1 MVKYFVRKKKYF
13 PTKKLL
19 HYTVMFGYLNTHS
32 HYSLLRGVAKV
43 PALLERAKATGC
55 DAIALTDTHNLYGAI
70 EFYKKAQEADIR
82 PILGVTLGVRSADA
96 EQVSPI
102 VLLAQNKQGYHNI
115 LELITQ
121 AHFEEGKTPALS
133 LEQISNRKDGI
144 IALLPALNNPVQ
156 QSLIQQDAAAATT
169 HLTTYKNIFGQNL
182 CIGISPQNPTPKDGT
197 AVTAPTETLV
207 ALAREHKV
215 NIIPA
220 PLIYLLEESDKEA
233 RDVLLRIQRTTRSN
247 LEEEVFEDPLLFPNR
262 NSIEAWCKTVCP
274 EALQTLSDLIQSI
287 NWELELGNWVFPN
300 PPIGNDTRD
309 HAEIL
314 REHVEQ
320 GFDRRELQRT
330 SEAEERIDFELGV
343 ITERGYTDYFLS
355 VIDLIK
361 HMHSNGIITTT
372 RGSAAGSLVS
382 YLAGITNVNPLEYQL
397 PFERF
402 LNPFRPSPPDID
414 MDIADNRRNEVI
426 DYILNCFGKEKVA
439 QIGTLGTMMAR
450 AAVRDTARA
459 LGYSYM
465 TGDRIAKLIP
475 PGAQGAPMYIDT
487 ALETEKEL
495 RDLHNNDETV
505 QHIIRVA
512 KKIEGNARHI
522 SVHAAG
528 VVISPTTAVAYTPL
542 ERDPKG
548 VTDRP
553 ITQYDMHAVEDAG
566 LLKFDILGLTNLAI
580 LAGAIELTQQDK
592 GIAIDVEKI
601 PLDDKKTYKL
611 IGDGYTIGV
620 FQLGGSGM
628 TSVLKRMKPTSMY
641 DIAAIV
647 ALYRPGPMGNID
659 EYIARKQGKKPISYI
674 HPKMES
680 YLKNSYG
687 VLVYQDDLLYTAIEL
702 AGYDW
707 KEVDVFR
714 KAVGKKI
721 PELMAE
727 QEKVFK
733 ERVKKRSGL
742 SDAQANKIWDLF
754 DPFKG
759 YGFNKAHAMSYAKVA
774 YQTAYMKAHYPAQY
788 MTAHLTAVAGETENV
803 AELVYEAKRIELEV
817 QAPEL
822 NSSSVSFSTEKG
834 KDDKESI
841 RIGLETI
848 KQVGTAAAE
857 AIVSERE
864 KNGKYTALEDFFTR
878 IGPYN
883 VINKRS
889 LEALIKTGVLDMFEK
904 RDVLLEN
911 IELLLECT
919 KDTRTG
925 EQQHALFDA
934 TANVSLELQPA
945 KSPVNKAQE
954 LYWEKEL
961 LGVYVSGHPLDLCQ
975 REGLHLR
982 DILRKEENSKVLT
995 TAVIAGLKPFRNK
1008 SGERM
1013 YFLTLEDDDNNKI
1026 EAACFPREAEEFDD
1040 LLALYRPIKIRG
1052 STSFRNNETT
1062 LRIDQIENP
1071 TPLPTQQAPDT
1082 TPDTTQPRASAH
1094 TFDDTPLPH
1103 ETPQPVQHL
1112 S

>member
-1 MVKYFVRKKKYF
+1 M
-13 PTKKLL
+13 L
-19 HYTVMFGYLNTHS
+19 HCLCMFGYLNVHS

-43 PALLERAKATGC
+43 PALLEKAKATGC

-70 EFYKKAQEADIR
+70 GFYKKARDMGIR
-82 PILGVTLGVRSADA
+82 PILGVTLFIRTTDT
-96 EQVSPI
+96 EQHTPV
-102 VLLAQNKQGYHNI
+102 VLLAQNKQGYQNI
-115 LELITQ
+115 LALTTQ
-121 AHFEEGKTPALS
+121 AHFSESRTPALT
-133 LEQISNRKDGI
+133 LEQIAACKDGV
-144 IALLPALNNPVQ
+144 IALLPALHNPVQ
-156 QSLIQQDAAAATT
+156 QAFIHRDAVAAKR
-169 HLTTYKNIFGQNL
+169 HLDTYKNIFGENL
-182 CIGISPQNPTPKDGT
+182 FIGISPQDPTPKDGT
-197 AVTAPTETLV
+197 AVAAPTEALV
-207 ALAREHKV
+207 ALAREHAV
-215 NIIPA
+215 RVIPA

-233 RDVLLRIQRTTRSN
+233 RDVLLRIQRTTLSN
-247 LEEEVFEDPLLFPNR
+247 LEEEVFEDPLLFPDR
-262 NSIEAWCKTVCP
+262 SQLETWCQRVCP
-274 EALQTLSDLIQSI
+274 EAVQNLSDLIQSI
-287 NWELELGNWVFPN
+287 DWELELGNWVFPN
-300 PPIGNDTRD
+300 PPIGDDTRD
-309 HAEIL
+309 HEEIL
-314 REHVEQ
+314 RDYVEQ
-320 GFDRRELQRT
+320 GFARRGVQKT
-330 SEAEERIDFELGV
+330 KEAEERVAFELGV

-355 VIDLIK
+355 VIDLIQ
-361 HMHSNGIITTT
+361 HMHDNGILTTT
-372 RGSAAGSLVS
+372 RGSAAGSMVS
-382 YLAGITNVNPLEYQL
+382 YLAGITNVNPIEYQL

-426 DYILNCFGKEKVA
+426 DYILHCFGEEKVA

-487 ALETEKEL
+487 ALEQEKDL
-495 RDLHNNDETV
+495 RDLHDADETV

-548 VTDRP
+548 VTNRP

-580 LAGAIELTQQDK
+580 LAGAVTLTKQDK
-592 GIAIDVEKI
+592 DIAVDVEKI
-601 PLDDKKTYKL
+601 PLDDRKTYEM
-611 IGDGYTIGV
+611 IGKGYTIGV
-620 FQLGGSGM
+620 FQLGGAGM
-628 TSVLKRMKPTSMY
+628 TAVLKRMKPTSMY

-659 EYIARKQGKKPISYI
+659 EYIARKQGKKSASYI

-702 AGYDW
+702 ADYDW

-727 QEKVFK
+727 QEKIF
-733 ERVKKRSGL
+733 KKRVIEVSGL
-742 SDAQANKIWDLF
+742 TDVQANKLWDLF
-754 DPFKG
+754 EPFKG

-788 MTAHLTAVAGETENV
+788 MTAHLTAVAGETDNV
-803 AELVYEAKRIELEV
+803 AELVYESKRIGLTIL
-817 QAPEL
+817 APGL
-822 NSSSVSFSTEKG
+822 NESAVSFSTEKN
-834 KDDKESI
+834 DTDKESI

-848 KQVGTAAAE
+848 KQVGTGVAE

-864 KNGKYTALEDFFTR
+864 KGGRYTSLEDFFIR
-878 IGPYN
+878 IGSYN

-889 LEALIKTGVLDMFEK
+889 LEALIKTGVFDSFDK

-911 IELLLECT
+911 MTLLLECT
-919 KDTRTG
+919 KDTKSG

-934 TANVSLELQPA
+934 TANVSFELQPA
-945 KSPVNKAQE
+945 TSPIGKVQE

-961 LGVYVSGHPLDLCQ
+961 LGVYVSGHPLDFCQ
-975 REGLHLR
+975 REGLPLQ
-982 DILRKEENSKVLT
+982 DIQRREKNKKVLV
-995 TAVIAGLKPFRNK
+995 TAVISDIKPFRSK
-1008 SGERM
+1008 SGRKM
-1013 YFLTLEDDDNNKI
+1013 YFVTLEDDRNNKL
-1026 EAACFPREAEEFDD
+1026 ESVYFFPEDREEAEKAEEQYES
-1040 LLALYRPIKIRG
+1040 LLALYRTVKVRG
-1052 STSFRNNETT
+1052 ITSFRNNEMTI
-1062 LRIDQIENP
+1062 RIDSVENP
-1071 TPLPTQQAPDT
+1071 TPVVREPVV
-1082 TPDTTQPRASAH
+1082 TPHTSQPHASAH
-1094 TFDDTPLPH
+1094 TFDDTPLPR
-1103 ETPQPVQHL
+1103 EIEQPARHP

>member
-1 MVKYFVRKKKYF
+1 
-13 PTKKLL
+13 
-19 HYTVMFGYLNTHS
+19 MFGYLNTHS

-43 PALLERAKATGC
+43 PALLERAKVAGC

-70 EFYKKAQEADIR
+70 EFYKKARDAGIR
-82 PILGVTLGVRSADA
+82 PILGVTLFIRNTDS
-96 EQVSPI
+96 EQHTPI

-115 LELITQ
+115 LELTTQ
-121 AHFEEGKTPALS
+121 AHFAERQIPALT
-133 LEQISNRKDGI
+133 LEQISNHKDGI
-144 IALLPALNNPVQ
+144 IALLPALHNPVQ
-156 QSLIQQDAAAATT
+156 QSLIQQNTSTAAAA
-169 HLTTYKNIFGQNL
+169 HLTAYKTIFGQNL
-182 CIGISPQNPTPKDGT
+182 FIGISPQNPTPKDGT
-197 AVTAPTETLV
+197 AIIAPTEAVV
-207 ALAREHKV
+207 ALAREHAV
-215 NIIPA
+215 GIIPA

-233 RDVLLRIQRTTRSN
+233 RDVLLRIQRTTLSN
-247 LEEEVFEDPLLFPNR
+247 LEEEVFEDPLLFPD
-262 NSIEAWCKTVCP
+262 STAIKTWCQTTCP

-287 NWELELGNWVFPN
+287 DWELELGNWVFPH
-300 PPIGNDTRD
+300 PPIGSDTRD
-309 HAEIL
+309 HVDIL
-314 REHVEQ
+314 RDHVEQ
-320 GFDRRELQRT
+320 GFARRELQKT
-330 SEAEERIDFELGV
+330 PEIEERIDFELGV

-361 HMHSNGIITTT
+361 YMHSNGIITTT
-372 RGSAAGSLVS
+372 RGSAAGSMIS
-382 YLAGITNVNPLEYQL
+382 YLAGITNVNPIEYQL

-414 MDIADNRRNEVI
+414 IDIADNRRNEVI
-426 DYILNCFGKEKVA
+426 NHILECFGKEKVA

-487 ALETEKEL
+487 ALDLEKDL
-495 RDLHNNDETV
+495 RNLHNADETV
-505 QHIIRVA
+505 RHIIRVA

-528 VVISPTTAVAYTPL
+528 VVISPTTVVAYTPL

-580 LAGAIELTQQDK
+580 LAGAIELTKQDK
-592 GIAIDVEKI
+592 GVTVDVEKI
-601 PLDDKKTYKL
+601 PLDDPKTYAM
-611 IGDGYTIGV
+611 IGKGYTIGV

-628 TSVLKRMKPTSMY
+628 TAVLKRMKPTSMY

-659 EYIARKQGKKPISYI
+659 EYVARKQGTRPISYI

-687 VLVYQDDLLYTAIEL
+687 VMVYQDDLLYTAIEL

-727 QEKVFK
+727 QEKIFK
-733 ERVKKRSGL
+733 KRVKEISGL
-742 SDAQANKIWDLF
+742 SDAQANKLWDLF
-754 DPFKG
+754 EPFKG

-774 YQTAYMKAHYPAQY
+774 YQTAYMKAHYSAQY
-788 MTAHLTAVAGETENV
+788 MTAHLTAVTGETDNV
-803 AELVYEAKRIELEV
+803 AELVYESKRIGLTV
-817 QAPEL
+817 LAPGL
-822 NSSSVSFSTEKG
+822 NESAVSFSTEENG
-834 KDDKESI
+834 TDKESI

-848 KQVGTAAAE
+848 KQVGAGVAQ
-857 AIVSERE
+857 AIVLERE
-864 KNGKYTALEDFFTR
+864 QGGHYTSLENFFTR
-878 IGPYN
+878 IGSYK

-889 LEALIKTGVLDMFEK
+889 LGALVKTGVFDSFDK

-911 IELLLECT
+911 IDLFLECT
-919 KDTRTG
+919 KDTKSSD
-925 EQQHALFDA
+925 QQHALFDT

-945 KSPVNKAQE
+945 KSPISKAQE

-975 REGLHLR
+975 REGLHLQ
-982 DILRKEENSKVLT
+982 DIQRKKENKKVVV
-995 TAVIAGLKPFRNK
+995 TAVISELKPFRSK
-1008 SGERM
+1008 AGKKM
-1013 YFLTLEDDDNNKI
+1013 YFVTLEDDHNNKI
-1026 EAACFPREAEEFDD
+1026 EGVYFFPEDKEEAEKAEEQYEP
-1040 LLALYRPIKIRG
+1040 LLAPYRPVKIRG

-1062 LRIDQIENP
+1062 LRIDTIENP
-1071 TPLPTQQAPDT
+1071 V
-1082 TPDTTQPRASAH
+1082 
-1094 TFDDTPLPH
+1094 
-1103 ETPQPVQHL
+1103 PV
-1112 S
+1112 ST

>member
-1 MVKYFVRKKKYF
+1 MAHGQKM
-13 PTKKLL
+13 L
-19 HYTVMFGYLNTHS
+19 HCLYMFGYLNTHS
-32 HYSLLRGVAKV
+32 HYSLLRGIAKV
-43 PALLERAKATGC
+43 PALLEKAKATGC

-70 EFYKKAQEADIR
+70 EFYKEARDMGIR
-82 PILGVTLGVRSADA
+82 PILGVTLFIRTADTA
-96 EQVSPI
+96 QHTPI
-102 VLLAQNKQGYHNI
+102 VLLAQNKQGYQNI
-115 LELITQ
+115 LALTTQ
-121 AHFEEGKTPALS
+121 AHFSEGKIPALT
-133 LEQISNRKDGI
+133 LEKIDACKKGI
-144 IALLPALNNPVQ
+144 IALLPALHNPVQ
-156 QSLIQQDAAAATT
+156 QSLIHQDTATAT
-169 HLTTYKNIFGQNL
+169 RHLTAYKTIFGENL
-182 CIGISPQNPTPKDGT
+182 FIGISPQNPTPKDGT
-197 AVTAPTETLV
+197 AVAAPTEELV
-207 ALAREHKV
+207 ALAREHAV
-215 NIIPA
+215 SVIPA

-233 RDVLLRIQRTTRSN
+233 RDVLLRIQRTTLSN
-247 LEEEVFEDPLLFPNR
+247 LEEEVFEDALLFPSR
-262 NSIEAWCKTVCP
+262 DQIETWCQTACP
-274 EALQTLSDLIQSI
+274 EAMQNLSDLIESI
-287 NWELELGNWVFPN
+287 DWELELGNWVFPD
-300 PPIGNDTRD
+300 PPVGDDARD
-309 HAEIL
+309 HEEIL
-314 REHVEQ
+314 RDYVEQ
-320 GFDRRELQRT
+320 GFARREIQKT
-330 SEAEERIDFELGV
+330 KEIEERIAFELGV

-355 VIDLIK
+355 VINLI
-361 HMHSNGIITTT
+361 HYMHDHGILTTT
-372 RGSAAGSLVS
+372 RGSAAGSMVS
-382 YLAGITNVNPLEYQL
+382 YLAGITNVNPIEYQL

-426 DYILNCFGKEKVA
+426 DYILRCFGKEKVA

-487 ALETEKEL
+487 ALEQEKDL
-495 RDLHNNDETV
+495 RDLHNGDETV

-528 VVISPTTAVAYTPL
+528 VVISPNTVAAYTPL

-548 VTDRP
+548 VTNRP

-580 LAGAIELTQQDK
+580 LAGAVKLTQQDK
-592 GIAIDVEKI
+592 DITVDVEKI
-601 PLDDKKTYKL
+601 PVDDRRTYEM
-611 IGDGYTIGV
+611 IGKGYTIGV
-620 FQLGGSGM
+620 FQLGGAGM

-659 EYIARKQGKKPISYI
+659 EYIARKQGKKLASYI

-727 QEKVFK
+727 QEKIF
-733 ERVKKRSGL
+733 KKRVIEISGL
-742 SDAQANKIWDLF
+742 TDAQANKLWDLF
-754 DPFKG
+754 EPFKG

-788 MTAHLTAVAGETENV
+788 MTAHLTAVSGETDNV
-803 AELVYEAKRIELEV
+803 AELVYESKRIGLTIL
-817 QAPEL
+817 APEL
-822 NSSSVSFSTEKG
+822 NESAVSFSTEKNVT
-834 KDDKESI
+834 DKESI

-848 KQVGTAAAE
+848 KQVGGAVAQ

-864 KNGKYTALEDFFTR
+864 KNGHYTSLEDFFIR
-878 IGPYN
+878 IGSYG
-883 VINKRS
+883 VISKRS
-889 LEALIKTGVLDMFEK
+889 LEALIKTGVFDSFDK

-911 IELLLECT
+911 ISLLLECT
-919 KDTRTG
+919 KDTKG
-925 EQQHALFDA
+925 AEQQHALFDTTA
-934 TANVSLELQPA
+934 TISLELQPA
-945 KSPVNKAQE
+945 KMPISKAQE

-961 LGVYVSGHPLDLCQ
+961 LGVYVSGHPLDFCQ
-975 REGLHLR
+975 REGLHLQ
-982 DILRKEENSKVLT
+982 DIQRREKKKKVMV
-995 TAVIAGLKPFRNK
+995 TAVISDIKPFRSK
-1008 SGERM
+1008 SGRKM
-1013 YFLTLEDDDNNKI
+1013 YFVTLEDDHNNKL
-1026 EAACFPREAEEFDD
+1026 EAVYFFPENKEEAEKAEEQYEP
-1040 LLALYRPIKIRG
+1040 LLALYRPVKIRG
-1052 STSFRNNETT
+1052 TTSFRKNEITI
-1062 LRIDQIENP
+1062 RIDSIENP
-1071 TPLPTQQAPDT
+1071 IPVVNEQVVTPHMSQH
-1082 TPDTTQPRASAH
+1082 RASAH

-1103 ETPQPVQHL
+1103 ETAQPVQHP

>member
-1 MVKYFVRKKKYF
+1 MIMNNIEKK
-13 PTKKLL
+13 
-19 HYTVMFGYLNTHS
+19 FGYLNVHS

-43 PALLERAKATGC
+43 PALLEKAKAAGC

-70 EFYKKAQEADIR
+70 GFYKKARDMGIR
-82 PILGVTLGVRSADA
+82 PILGVTLFVRAADTT
-96 EQVSPI
+96 QYTPI
-102 VLLAQNKQGYHNI
+102 VLLAKNKQGYRN
-115 LELITQ
+115 LLMLTTQ
-121 AHFEEGKTPALS
+121 AHFRDGGMPALT
-133 LEQISNRKDGI
+133 LEQIAACKDGI
-144 IALLPALNNPVQ
+144 VALLPALNNPVQ
-156 QSLIQQDAAAATT
+156 QALIQRDSVTATK
-169 HLTTYKNIFGQNL
+169 HLTTYKTIFGENL
-182 CIGISPQNPTPKDGT
+182 FLGISPQNPTPKDGT
-197 AVTAPTETLV
+197 PVAAPTEALV
-207 ALAREHKV
+207 AFAREHAV
-215 NIIPA
+215 GVIPA
-220 PLIYLLEESDKEA
+220 PLVYLLEESDREA
-233 RDVLLRIQRTTRSN
+233 RDVLLRIQRTTLSN
-247 LEEEVFEDPLLFPNR
+247 LEEEVFEDALLFPDR
-262 NSIEAWCKTVCP
+262 GHIETWCQRVCP
-274 EALQTLSDLIQSI
+274 EAIQNLSNLIQSI
-287 NWELELGNWVFPN
+287 DWELELGNWVFPD
-300 PPIGNDTRD
+300 PPIGDDARS
-309 HAEIL
+309 HEEIL
-314 REHVEQ
+314 RSHVEE
-320 GFDRRELQRT
+320 GFTRRGVQKTKEV
-330 SEAEERIDFELGV
+330 EERVAFELSV

-355 VIDLIK
+355 VINLIQY
-361 HMHSNGIITTT
+361 MHDNGILTTT
-372 RGSAAGSLVS
+372 RGSAAGSMVS
-382 YLAGITNVNPLEYQL
+382 YLAGITNVNPIEYQL

-426 DYILNCFGKEKVA
+426 DYILHCFGKEKVA

-487 ALETEKEL
+487 ALEQEKDL
-495 RDLHNNDETV
+495 RDLYAGDETV

-528 VVISPTTAVAYTPL
+528 VVISPSTAVAYTPL

-548 VTDRP
+548 VTNRP

-580 LAGAIELTQQDK
+580 LAGAVTLTKQDK
-592 GIAIDVEKI
+592 GVTVDVEKI
-601 PLDDKKTYKL
+601 PLDDRKTYEM
-611 IGDGYTIGV
+611 IGKGYTIGV
-620 FQLGGSGM
+620 FQLGGTGM

-659 EYIARKQGKKPISYI
+659 EYIARKQGKKSISYI

-702 AGYDW
+702 ADYDW

-733 ERVKKRSGL
+733 KRVVEISGL
-742 SDAQANKIWDLF
+742 TDVQANKLWDLF
-754 DPFKG
+754 EPFKG

-788 MTAHLTAVAGETENV
+788 MTAHLTAVSGETENV
-803 AELVYEAKRIELEV
+803 AELVYESKRIGLTIL
-817 QAPEL
+817 APGL
-822 NSSSVSFSTEKG
+822 NESSVSFSTEKNG
-834 KDDKESI
+834 TDREFI

-848 KQVGTAAAE
+848 KQVGAGVAQ

-864 KNGKYTALEDFFTR
+864 KDGPYTSLEDFFIR
-878 IGPYN
+878 IGSYN

-889 LEALIKTGVLDMFEK
+889 LEALIKTGVFDSFDK

-911 IELLLECT
+911 MTLLLECT
-919 KDTRTG
+919 KDTKAG
-925 EQQHALFDA
+925 EQQYALFDA
-934 TANVSLELQPA
+934 TANVSLELKPA
-945 KSPVNKAQE
+945 TTPIGKVQE

-961 LGVYVSGHPLDLCQ
+961 LGVYVSGHPLDYC
-975 REGLHLR
+975 RRDGLHLQ
-982 DILRKEENSKVLT
+982 DIQRKEKNKKVLI
-995 TAVIAGLKPFRNK
+995 TAVISDIKPFRSK
-1008 SGERM
+1008 SGRKM
-1013 YFLTLEDDDNNKI
+1013 YFVTLEDDHNNKL
-1026 EAACFPREAEEFDD
+1026 ESVYFFPEDREEAENAEEQYES
-1040 LLALYRPIKIRG
+1040 LLALYRTVKIRG
-1052 STSFRNNETT
+1052 TTSFRNNEMTI
-1062 LRIDQIENP
+1062 RIDGIENP
-1071 TPLPTQQAPDT
+1071 TPVVHEQVVTQ
-1082 TPDTTQPRASAH
+1082 RMSRSHASAH
-1094 TFDDTPLPH
+1094 TFDDTPLPQKI
-1103 ETPQPVQHL
+1103 EQPAQHP

>member
-1 MVKYFVRKKKYF
+1 MI
-13 PTKKLL
+13 PHPSTKNPAILL
-19 HYTVMFGYLNTHS
+19 LMFGYLNTHS

-43 PALLERAKATGC
+43 PALLEKAKAAGC

-70 EFYKKAQEADIR
+70 EFYKKARDMGIR
-82 PILGVTLGVRSADA
+82 PILGVTLFVRDADVA
-96 EQVSPI
+96 QHTPI
-102 VLLAQNKQGYHNI
+102 VLLAQNKQGYQDI
-115 LELITQ
+115 LALTTQ
-121 AHFEEGKTPALS
+121 AHFAEGKTPAITLK
-133 LEQISNRKDGI
+133 QIDAHKGGI
-144 IALLPALNNPVQ
+144 IALLPTLHNPVQ
-156 QSLIQQDAAAATT
+156 QALIQQNTKEAAA
-169 HLTTYKNIFGQNL
+169 HLTAYKTIFGQNL
-182 CIGISPQNPTPKDGT
+182 YLGISPQNPTPKDGT
-197 AVTAPTETLV
+197 AIAAPTKALITLAQEQQV
-207 ALAREHKV
+207 G
-215 NIIPA
+215 IIPA
-220 PLIYLLEESDKEA
+220 PLIYILEESDKEA
-233 RDVLLRIQRTTRSN
+233 RDVLLRIQRTALSN
-247 LEEEVFEDPLLFPNR
+247 LEEEVFEDPLLFPDR
-262 NSIEAWCKTVCP
+262 TQIETWCQTVCP

-287 NWELELGNWVFPN
+287 DWELELGNWVFPN
-300 PPIGNDTRD
+300 PPVGNDTRN
-309 HAEIL
+309 HEEIL
-314 REHVEQ
+314 RDHVEQ
-320 GFDRRELQRT
+320 GFARRELEKT
-330 SEAEERIDFELGV
+330 PEVEERINFELGV

-361 HMHSNGIITTT
+361 YMHSNGIITTT

-382 YLAGITNVNPLEYQL
+382 YLAGITNVNPIEYQL

-426 DYILNCFGKEKVA
+426 NYILDCFGKEKVA

-487 ALETEKEL
+487 ALEMEKEL
-495 RDLHNNDETV
+495 RDLHNADETV

-553 ITQYDMHAVEDAG
+553 ITQYDMHDVEDAG

-592 GIAIDVEKI
+592 GVTVDVEKI
-601 PLDDKKTYKL
+601 PLDDQKTYKL

-620 FQLGGSGM
+620 FQLGGAGM
-628 TSVLKRMKPTSMY
+628 TAVLKRLKPTSMY

-659 EYIARKQGKKPISYI
+659 EYIARKQGKRSVSYI

-721 PELMAE
+721 PELMAQ
-727 QEKVFK
+727 QEKIFK
-733 ERVKKRSGL
+733 ERVKKLSEL
-742 SDAQANKIWDLF
+742 SDAQANKLWDLF
-754 DPFKG
+754 EPFKG

-774 YQTAYMKAHYPAQY
+774 YQTAYMKTHYPAQY

-803 AELVYEAKRIELEV
+803 AELVYESKRIGLTV
-817 QAPEL
+817 LAPGL
-822 NSSSVSFSTEKG
+822 NESEVSFSTEKN
-834 KDDKESI
+834 DTDKESI

-848 KQVGTAAAE
+848 KQVGTGVAQ
-857 AIVSERE
+857 AIVSERK
-864 KNGKYTALEDFFTR
+864 KNGRYASLEDFFTR
-878 IGPYN
+878 IGSYN
-883 VINKRS
+883 IINKRS
-889 LEALIKTGVLDMFEK
+889 LEALIKTGVFDSFDK
-904 RDVLLEN
+904 RDTLLEN

-919 KDTRTG
+919 KDTRKN
-925 EQQHALFDA
+925 EQQGALFDA
-934 TANVSLELQPA
+934 AANVSLILQPT
-945 KSPVNKAQE
+945 KSPISKAQE

-975 REGLHLR
+975 REGLHLK
-982 DILRKEENSKVLT
+982 DILRKKENSKVVV
-995 TAVIAGLKPFRNK
+995 TAVIGDLKPFRSK
-1008 SGERM
+1008 SGKKM
-1013 YFLTLEDDDNNKI
+1013 YFVTLEDDHNNKI
-1026 EAACFPREAEEFDD
+1026 EAVYFFPENAEEAEKAEEQYEP
-1040 LLALYRPIKIRG
+1040 LLAHYRPVKIRG
-1052 STSFRNNETT
+1052 STSQRRNETT
-1062 LRIDQIENP
+1062 LRIDAIENP
-1071 TPLPTQQAPDT
+1071 KPIPAQQTP
-1082 TPDTTQPRASAH
+1082 TPDTNQPHPPTHS
-1094 TFDDTPLPH
+1094 FDDTPSLH
-1103 ETPQPVQHL
+1103 EPQRQEQYQ

>member
-1 MVKYFVRKKKYF
+1 
-13 PTKKLL
+13 
-19 HYTVMFGYLNTHS
+19 MFGYLNTHS

-43 PALLERAKATGC
+43 PALLEKAKEAGC

-70 EFYKKAQEADIR
+70 EFYKKAREADIR
-82 PILGVTLGVRSADA
+82 PILGVTLFIHSADTT
-96 EQVSPI
+96 QYTPL
-102 VLLAQNKQGYHNI
+102 VLLAKNKQGYQNI
-115 LELITQ
+115 LSLTTQ
-121 AHFEEGKTPALS
+121 AHFTEGKIPALT
-133 LEQISNRKDGI
+133 LEQVGACKDGI
-144 IALLPALNNPVQ
+144 IALLPALHNPVQ
-156 QSLIQQDAAAATT
+156 QSLIQQDTVAAVR
-169 HLTTYKNIFGQNL
+169 HLVAYKSIFGEHL
-182 CIGISPQNPTPKDGT
+182 FIGISPQDPTPKDGT
-197 AVTAPTETLV
+197 TIVAPMQILV
-207 ALAREHKV
+207 SLAREHAV
-215 NIIPA
+215 GVIPA
-220 PLIYLLEESDKEA
+220 PLIYLLEEGDKEA
-233 RDVLLRIQRTTRSN
+233 RDVLLRIQRTALSN
-247 LEEEVFEDPLLFPNR
+247 LEEEVFEDALLFPSR
-262 NSIEAWCKTVCP
+262 DATEAWCRTVCP
-274 EALQTLSDLIQSI
+274 EAMQTLSDLIASI
-287 NWELELGNWVFPN
+287 DWELELGNWVFPD
-300 PPIGNDTRD
+300 PPIGDDARD
-309 HAEIL
+309 HEEIL
-314 REHVEQ
+314 RSHVEQ
-320 GFDRRELQRT
+320 GFARRGIQKT
-330 SEAEERIDFELGV
+330 KEAEERIAFELGV
-343 ITERGYTDYFLS
+343 IVERGYTDYFLS
-355 VIDLIK
+355 VINLI
-361 HMHSNGIITTT
+361 HYMHTNGILTTT
-372 RGSAAGSLVS
+372 RGSAAGSMVS
-382 YLAGITNVNPLEYQL
+382 YLAGITNVNPIEYQL

-426 DYILNCFGKEKVA
+426 DYILRCFGEEKVA

-487 ALETEKEL
+487 ALEQEKDL
-495 RDLHNNDETV
+495 RDLHDNDETV

-528 VVISPTTAVAYTPL
+528 VVISPTTVDAYTPL

-548 VTDRP
+548 VTNRP

-580 LAGAIELTQQDK
+580 LAGAVALTKQDK
-592 GIAIDVEKI
+592 DIAIDVEKI
-601 PLDDKKTYKL
+601 PLDDRRTYEM
-611 IGDGYTIGV
+611 IGKGYTIGV

-628 TSVLKRMKPTSMY
+628 TAVLKRMKPTSMY

-659 EYIARKQGKKPISYI
+659 EYIARKQGKRPASYI

-680 YLKNSYG
+680 YLRNSYG

-727 QEKVFK
+727 QEKIFK
-733 ERVKKRSGL
+733 KRVKEVSGL
-742 SDAQANKIWDLF
+742 TDAQANKLWDLF
-754 DPFKG
+754 EPFKG

-774 YQTAYMKAHYPAQY
+774 YQTAYMKTHYPAQY
-788 MTAHLTAVAGETENV
+788 MTAHLTAVTGETDNV
-803 AELVYEAKRIELEV
+803 AELVYESKRIGLTIL
-817 QAPEL
+817 APGL
-822 NSSSVSFSTEKG
+822 NESAVSFSTEKN
-834 KDDKESI
+834 DTDKESI

-848 KQVGTAAAE
+848 KQVGTAVAE

-864 KNGKYTALEDFFTR
+864 KNGRYVSLEDFFIR
-878 IGPYN
+878 IGSYG

-889 LEALIKTGVLDMFEK
+889 LEALIKTGVFDSFDK

-911 IELLLECT
+911 LPLLLECT
-919 KDTRTG
+919 KDTKG
-925 EQQHALFDA
+925 SEQQQSLFDA

-945 KSPVNKAQE
+945 KMSVGKAQE

-975 REGLHLR
+975 REGLHLS
-982 DILRKEENSKVLT
+982 DIQRREQKKKVLV
-995 TAVIAGLKPFRNK
+995 TAVISDIKPFRSK
-1008 SGERM
+1008 SGRKM
-1013 YFLTLEDDDNNKI
+1013 YFVTLEDDDNNKL
-1026 EAACFPREAEEFDD
+1026 EAVYFFPEDAEEAEKAEEQYEP
-1040 LLALYRPIKIRG
+1040 LLALYRPVKIRG
-1052 STSFRNNETT
+1052 TTSFRNNEITI
-1062 LRIDQIENP
+1062 RIDSIENP
-1071 TPLPTQQAPDT
+1071 IPVVPEQLTMPHTS
-1082 TPDTTQPRASAH
+1082 QPHVSEH
-1094 TFDDTPLPH
+1094 TFGDTPLPH
-1103 ETPQPVQHL
+1103 ESEQPAQYP